1 MFFGQAQEKK
11 YRNHPVSDKTMKKT
25 AVVKNVII
33 YLIICACFAA
43 SVKYVFFEE
52 SGFGIPVVIGCSAA
66 FAGLL
71 IFDLLSGPFSGGINK
86 SAVFFSVVFT
96 LCVNVGKS
104 LYYKNSFEYIHAS
117 AVNGILFVISLVG
130 FFAAAYSLC
139 SFFFRLLKNEK
150 GEERCYAGNPLY
162 RMNSLAR
169 FFIVWACIFLL
180 WLPVYLAYYPG
191 VFSYDIPNQTSQVF
205 RGFSDGMLAYNLNH
219 PPLHTFVWGLCINIE
234 KSFGINAVVVYS
246 ISQMLLL
253 SGVCAKLIHLLFYRE
268 VRFWIII
275 VSFLFFSVNP
285 VVALFSFSITKDVY
299 FACFLLLTVID
310 IVYLVKEP
318 EKYVKMP
325 GFWVSFII
333 HSALAVLF
341 RNNALYVFIVLVPIA
356 VIMLIKYW
364 KYILPLF
371 VLPVVISWLVT
382 NVGFVNMG
390 IQPGDLG
397 ETASIPSQ
405 QIAKV
410 VKYEDPVEFKDEIDK
425 YLPYDTIGEKYNPR
439 FSDPVKYTFKKDYFE
454 NNTNDFYKLWF
465 TMLKKYPSYYVS
477 SFLDLNLPYWYPFA
491 DSVDKYAQRKYIETD
506 IRENEYY
513 TPVRQSFFPGM
524 LRIYERIAD
533 FSAFE
538 KIPTVIN
545 IFSLQFPIWALF
557 FCFCV
562 LLTKG
567 RGKKQII
574 LSPYFLLWL
583 TYILGPVSNFRYI
596 FPVFIAYPLL
606 LALIFD
612 TDKLT
617 DKREN
622 ALQSKL

>member
-1 MFFGQAQEKK
+1 MERK
-11 YRNHPVSDKTMKKT
+11 SLI
-25 AVVKNVII
+25 KNVII
-33 YLIICACFAA
+33 YLIFSACFAG

-52 SGFGIPVVIGCSAA
+52 TGFGIPVVIACAAA
-66 FAGLL
+66 FAGFL
-71 IFDLLSGPFSGGINK
+71 IFGLLSRPLSGVINK
-86 SAVFFSVVFT
+86 SAVFFAVVFT
-96 LCVNVGKS
+96 FCVNVGKT
-104 LYYKNSFEYIHAS
+104 LYYKNSFEYIHS
-117 AVNGILFVISLVG
+117 SSVNIILFVISLAG
-130 FFAAAYSLC
+130 FFAVTYSLC
-139 SFFFRLLKNEK
+139 AFFFRLLKNEK
-150 GEERCYAGNPLY
+150 GEKRHYAGNPLY
-162 RMNSLAR
+162 RMHPLVR
-169 FFIVWACIFLL
+169 YFIVWACIFML

-191 VFSYDIPNQTSQVF
+191 VFSYDIPNQTMQVLKGLSE
-205 RGFSDGMLAYNLNH
+205 GFSAFNMNH
-219 PPLHTFVWGLCINIE
+219 PPLHTLLWALCINAE
-234 KSFGINAVVVYS
+234 KTIGIKAVVIYS
-246 ISQMLLL
+246 ICQMLLL

-285 VVALFSFSITKDVY
+285 VVALLSFSITKDVC
-299 FACFLLLTVID
+299 FACLLLLTVID

-318 EKYVKMP
+318 GKYVRMP

-333 HSALAVLF
+333 HSALAILF
-341 RNNALYVFIVLVPIA
+341 RNNAFYAFIVLVPIA
-356 VIMLIKYW
+356 VIVLIKYW
-364 KYILPLF
+364 KHILPLF
-371 VLPVVISWLVT
+371 VIPLIISWLIT
-382 NVGFVNMG
+382 NVVFVNMG

-410 VKYEDPVEFKDEIDK
+410 VKYEDPVKHKEEIDK
-425 YLPYDTIGEKYNPR
+425 YLPYETIGEKYNPR

-454 NNTNDFYKLWF
+454 NNTDAFYKLWF
-465 TMLKKYPSYYVS
+465 TMFKEYPTYYAS

-491 DSVDKYAQRKYIETD
+491 ESVDKYAQRKYIETD

-513 TPVRQSFFPGM
+513 TPVRQGFFPGM
-524 LRIYERIAD
+524 LKIYERIAD

-538 KIPTVIN
+538 KIPTVVN

-567 RGKKQII
+567 RWKKQII

-617 DKREN
+617 EEKGKRF
-622 ALQSKL
+622 AK